1 MRLRDFT
8 TWKTRHGITTFG
20 GPVWGA
26 AMAVFYLNVRFGD
39 DVVRDTHIYTFA
51 TAQAA
56 RDATERTVRQMIV
69 AQPDFALYDKRIEI
83 TDAATGHAVTTVWA
97 HDVHPELCHTPT
109 RGEDWF

>member
-1 MRLRDFT
+1 MAQADV
-8 TWKTRHGITTFG
+8 KTDQPT
-20 GPVWGA
+20 
-26 AMAVFYLNVRFGD
+26 
-39 DVVRDTHIYTFA
+39 A
-51 TAQAA
+51 TAEYTREIGGCLMVTAEPAA
-56 RDATERTVRQMIV
+56 VSRDATERTVRQMIV